1 MSGRSSIAGMVT
13 AGILSAGGAFAAEDY
28 VQWQRDGYAIPR
40 PLAGLKGDAARG
52 RALVIDRA
60 KGNCLA
66 CHRLPIPGEEFQG
79 TVGPPL
85 HGVASRLSEG
95 ELRLRV
101 VDEKQLNPATI
112 MPGYYRDPKTLN
124 RVADD
129 WWGRTI
135 LSAQEVED
143 VVAYLQT
150 LHGQG
155 VPQAVPAPAVDLQG
169 GPVSGSVFLSEAMR
183 QMQEDDFA
191 NPGMTTVEYGRSL
204 FHKPGEEGT
213 RCADCHGEEGAK
225 IDRKAIA
232 RFPRWSE
239 ELERPITLQEQI
251 NICWEEKMD
260 NFPYVYDCKEL
271 VGLETYVRYLA
282 RGETIDVE
290 TDGPVR
296 PFYEAGEKLYRQRF
310 GQLDMSCYH
319 CHDQHRGAWLRGQL
333 LNQGQSNG
341 FPVYRLGSSRI
352 TSLHRRFSE
361 CLGSFRAE
369 PFLPGSDEYI
379 NLELYV
385 TARGNGLKIETP
397 AIRD

>member
-1 MSGRSSIAGMVT
+1 MSGRASVAAVVL

-28 VQWQRDGYAIPR
+28 VQWQREGYAIPR

-66 CHRLPIPGEEFQG
+66 CHRMPIPGEEFQG

-101 VDEKQLNPATI
+101 VDEKQLNPTTI
-112 MPGYYRDPKTLN
+112 
-124 RVADD
+124 
-129 WWGRTI
+129 
-135 LSAQEVED
+135 QEVED
-143 VVAYLQT
+143 VVAYLLT
-150 LHGQG
+150 LREPG
-155 VPQAVPAPAVDLQG
+155 VPQPGPAPAVELQG
-169 GPVSGSVFLSEAMR
+169 GPVSGSAFLSEATR

-204 FHKPGEEGT
+204 FHKSGEGGT
-213 RCADCHGEEGAK
+213 RCADCHGEEGGK
-225 IDRKAIA
+225 LDRKAIA

-290 TDGPVR
+290 TEGRVR
-296 PFYEAGEKLYRQRF
+296 PAAASPVCTAASANAWAPSEPSLSCRAPTNTSTWNASANAWAPSEPSLSCRAPTNTSTWNS
-310 GQLDMSCYH
+310 MSPP
-319 CHDQHRGAWLRGQL
+319 A
-333 LNQGQSNG
+333 
-341 FPVYRLGSSRI
+341 
-352 TSLHRRFSE
+352 
-361 CLGSFRAE
+361 
-369 PFLPGSDEYI
+369 
-379 NLELYV
+379 V
-385 TARGNGLKIETP
+385 TG
-397 AIRD
+397 

>member
-1 MSGRSSIAGMVT
+1 MNRRHTVGVILAGVVSASGALAG
-13 AGILSAGGAFAAEDY
+13 EDY
-28 VQWQRDGYAIPR
+28 VEWKREGYAIPR
-40 PLAGLKGDAARG
+40 PLAGLEGDAVRG
-52 RALVIDRA
+52 RALVVDRA

-66 CHRLPIPGEEFQG
+66 CHRMPIPEEEFQG

-85 HGVASRLSEG
+85 YGVASRLNEG

-101 VDEKQLNPATI
+101 VDEKQINPATV

-143 VVAYLQT
+143 VVAYLKT
-150 LHGQG
+150 LDAPG
-155 VPQAVPAPAVDLQG
+155 VPQQRPAAGVDLQS
-169 GPVSGSVFLSEAMR
+169 GPVSGSAFLSEVTR

-191 NPGMTTVEYGRSL
+191 NPGMTTVEYGRGL

-213 RCADCHGEEGAK
+213 RCVDCHGEEGEGL
-225 IDRKAIA
+225 DREAIA
-232 RFPRWSE
+232 RYPRWNA

-251 NICWEEKMD
+251 NICWEERMD
-260 NFPYVYDCKEL
+260 NFPYVYDCREL

-282 RGETIDVE
+282 RGQTIAVQ

-296 PFYEAGEKLYRQRF
+296 PFYEEGERLYRQHF

-319 CHDQHRGAWLRGQL
+319 CHDQHRGA
-333 LNQGQSNG
+333 
-341 FPVYRLGSSRI
+341 
-352 TSLHRRFSE
+352 
-361 CLGSFRAE
+361 
-369 PFLPGSDEYI
+369 
-379 NLELYV
+379 
-385 TARGNGLKIETP
+385 
-397 AIRD
+397 